1 MDLQAFFKMSY
12 GLYVVSSSDGENRS
26 GCVVN
31 TLTQITAEPPKLMVA
46 VNKDNFTTDIIRKAG
61 YFTGTAFGVGT
72 DMLQIGHF
80 GFKSG
85 RDFDKFADIS
95 FAVDE
100 NGMPYPTEHMVARFS
115 CKVEQELDVGTHILF
130 VGEVT
135 GAEKMVDEE
144 PMTYAYYHQVKKGKT
159 PKNASSYQPEAPKT
173 KGWRCTVCG
182 YEYQGEELPA
192 DFVCPICGVGADM
205 FEKIK

>member
-12 GLYVVSSSDGENRS
+12 GLYVVSSSDREHRS

-31 TLTQITAEPPKLMVA
+31 TLTQVTAEPPKLMVA
-46 VNKDNFTTDIIRKAG
+46 VNKDNFTTGIIRKAG
-61 YFTGTAFGVGT
+61 YFAGTAFGVGA

-85 RDFDKFADIS
+85 RDFDKFADIP

-100 NGMPYPTEHMVARFS
+100 NGMPYPTAHMVARFS
-115 CKVEQELDVGTHILF
+115 CKVVQELDVGTHILF

-135 GAEKMVDEE
+135 GAEKMAGEE

-159 PKNASSYQPEAPKT
+159 PKNASSYQPEAPKV

-182 YEYQGEELPA
+182 YEYQGAELPEG
-192 DFVCPICGVGADM
+192 FTCPICGVDAGR
-205 FEKIK
+205 FEKIE